1 MWDIFS
7 LEYGGDAK
15 QHEIYRRSIDF
26 WAKVYTWTVL
36 MCHIFFMLLVVYC
49 TGKWFVIFPLLNAI
63 LGVLILEW
71 AWYNTQRIHN
81 VDEERDACFPE
92 FRRLDAR
99 FWNKW
104 LHYPLAMTIAIPTL
118 YMGAFIILVTA
129 PVSKFIW
136 LSGYK

>member
-1 MWDIFS
+1 M
-7 LEYGGDAK
+7 
-15 QHEIYRRSIDF
+15 
-26 WAKVYTWTVL
+26 
-36 MCHIFFMLLVVYC
+36 
-49 TGKWFVIFPLLNAI
+49 IFPLLNAI

-104 LHYPLAMTIAIPTL
+104 LHYPLAMTITIPTL
-118 YMGAFIILVTA
+118 YMGAFIILITA
-129 PVSKFIW
+129 PLSKFIW
-136 LSGYK
+136 LSGYNQRPIIGWRKKWIDVHNRSCNYFIMIALNMRV